1 MPIGIIINVASLVL
15 GGLVGSLF
23 GSKLSEDTKQK
34 MNWVFGVC
42 AMVMGIT
49 SVILMKN
56 MPAVIFS
63 VIVGTLLGMWIRLGR
78 AIENG
83 TGKVLTRFLSGADE
97 SKTALMVTAVVL
109 FCASGT
115 GIYGSLDSGMT
126 GNHTILISKAILDF
140 FTGMIFAC
148 QLGYSVSLIAIPQSV
163 VMLSLFFLAR
173 LIVPLTTP
181 DMVNDFKACGGFL
194 LLATSFRMMQLRM
207 FPIAD
212 MIPAMVIVMPVS
224 YVWST
229 WITPLI
235 AG

>member
-1 MPIGIIINVASLVL
+1 MPIGILVNVSSLVL
-15 GGLVGSLF
+15 GGLVGGLV
-23 GSKLSEDTKQK
+23 GHRIPEDIKQK
-34 MNWVFGVC
+34 LNWVFGVC
-42 AMVMGIT
+42 AMVMGIS

-63 VIVGTLLGMWIRLGR
+63 VIVGTIVGLWIRLGQ
-78 AIENG
+78 AIDAG
-83 TGKVLTRFLSGADE
+83 TGKVLRRFLPEADE
-97 SKTALMVTAVVL
+97 SKAALMVTAVVL

-126 GNHTILISKAILDF
+126 GNHTILLSKAILDF

-148 QLGYSVSLIAIPQSV
+148 QLGTTVSLIAIPQAV
-163 VMLSLFFLAR
+163 VMLSLFCLAR
-173 LIVPLTTP
+173 VIVPLTTP
-181 DMVNDFKACGGFL
+181 VMVDDFKACGGFL

-224 YVWST
+224 YAWT
-229 WITPLI
+229 NWIAPLL
-235 AG
+235 

>member
-1 MPIGIIINVASLVL
+1 MPIGILVNVSSLVL
-15 GGLVGSLF
+15 GGLVGGLV
-23 GSKLSEDTKQK
+23 GHRIPEDIKQK
-34 MNWVFGVC
+34 LNWVFGVC
-42 AMVMGIT
+42 AMVMGIS

-63 VIVGTLLGMWIRLGR
+63 VIVGTIVGLWIRLGQ
-78 AIENG
+78 AIDAG
-83 TGKVLTRFLSGADE
+83 TGKVLRRFLPEADE
-97 SKTALMVTAVVL
+97 GKTALMVTAVVL

-126 GNHTILISKAILDF
+126 GNHTILLSKAILDF

-148 QLGYSVSLIAIPQSV
+148 QLGTTVSLIAIPQAV
-163 VMLSLFFLAR
+163 VMLSLFCLAR
-173 LIVPLTTP
+173 VIVPLTTP
-181 DMVNDFKACGGFL
+181 VMVDDFKACGGFL

-224 YVWST
+224 YT
-229 WITPLI
+229 WTNWIAPLL
-235 AG
+235 